1 MQRAHGHTD
10 PEKNQVRGWAEG
22 RLTSTQRT
30 VTGKPGRLG
39 PVLALALTTWVTVST
54 VLPLGVFVCLFRSL
68 HREIRASDETARS
81 GAHYAAQPCRLIRGP
96 ALTAGPRHSARV
108 PVNSLPALGSRG
120 SGRVRGVGV
129 AKGEAD
135 LCGPGG
141 LVSQGQSG
149 GRNSMCEAAAQG

>member
-22 RLTSTQRT
+22 RLASTQRT

-68 HREIRASDETARS
+68 HREIRASDETARLAHTTQLSPVGLS
-81 GAHYAAQPCRLIRGP
+81 GARLSQQVLG
-96 ALTAGPRHSARV
+96 TA
-108 PVNSLPALGSRG
+108 
-120 SGRVRGVGV
+120 
-129 AKGEAD
+129 
-135 LCGPGG
+135 
-141 LVSQGQSG
+141 LVSL
-149 GRNSMCEAAAQG
+149 